1 MTLSESQK
9 SLILTHAERLL
20 DARQYPKTI
29 CPSEIARALSAP
41 ELQSLGVS
49 EWRAAMD
56 AVRQV
61 VWEKREA
68 GEVEVMSRAW
78 KIFEGRSGPG
88 RLEDALDRAIKKGCH
103 QPFLLMESEISWLN
117 MTWEH

>member
-61 VWEKREA
+61 VWEKRGA
-68 GEVEVMSRAW
+68 GEVEVMQKGEVVDVES
-78 KIFEGRSGPG
+78 
-88 RLEDALDRAIKKGCH
+88 LEDIRGPIRARKVRR
-103 QPFLLMESEISWLN
+103 
-117 MTWEH
+117 